1 MWELRI
7 NNIQKKSFEDFLDI
21 TERKI
26 ETLQAAA
33 VVDFCHAQVTKD
45 GNVVSNFALAIS
57 VRDLYEQCCNAA
69 KENLSND
76 NIPSLSW
83 FRFQFWPLN
92 PYTHTALNYTGRLR
106 IKCMVQQRTV
116 CKFSEDNHYCSDLY
130 KYARELAIRCRKFT
144 SFLSTDDKSKIKCG
158 ETGCL
163 ISAVTCREKVL
174 VGKDQIIQSAGHDF
188 FFKYASANCCN
199 DLRVALFSW
208 SILVSCKPYV
218 YIKITAIEPSS
229 VIWNS
234 VV

>member
-1 MWELRI
+1 
-7 NNIQKKSFEDFLDI
+7 
-21 TERKI
+21 
-26 ETLQAAA
+26 
-33 VVDFCHAQVTKD
+33 
-45 GNVVSNFALAIS
+45 
-57 VRDLYEQCCNAA
+57 
-69 KENLSND
+69 
-76 NIPSLSW
+76 
-83 FRFQFWPLN
+83 
-92 PYTHTALNYTGRLR
+92 
-106 IKCMVQQRTV
+106 MVQQRTV
-116 CKFSEDNHYCSDLY
+116 CKFPEDNHYCSDLY

-144 SFLSTDDKSKIKCG
+144 SFLCTDDKSKIKCG